1 MTTESASTRSRI
13 LGAAVELLDDVGF
26 GAITTRAVSERAG
39 VNNALVHYHFGSKAA
54 LLVEAAL
61 ARLDAEL
68 REPVRLLAAAPSPG
82 VGAAAVIRWLGG
94 LDRDDPGVRTIVDL
108 TVEAFR
114 NPEVRPT
121 IAAVLDTSRA
131 EIAEVV
137 AAVVP
142 DRPGEPPSRGV
153 ADILA
158 ALFDGLLLHRII
170 DPGFDLEPAARAIET
185 WPAGG
190 GVTAAEQRP

>member
-1 MTTESASTRSRI
+1 MS
-13 LGAAVELLDDVGF
+13 G
-26 GAITTRAVSERAG
+26 RAG

-68 REPVRLLAAAPSPG
+68 RESVRLLAAAPSPG

-94 LDRDDPGVRTIVDL
+94 LDRDDPGVRTIVEL

-137 AAVVP
+137 AAGVP

>member
-68 REPVRLLAAAPSPG
+68 RESVRLLAAAPSPG